1 MKTFFIIVNDQ
12 AANGK
17 SVSTWTEIRQRLD
30 QRHIAYSFHKTKK
43 TGHARKLTSRY
54 LAKLNEPEAKETVV
68 MVVGGNGT
76 LTEVLNG
83 IKDTP
88 YDQTPLAFIPTGET
102 NAFAQGIGIATNP
115 LDALD
120 QVLSATEPVYYD
132 IGEYHELTHDDHGFF
147 VNDFGIGLD
156 AFIVSLDAQAH
167 KHKRLQR
174 WLNKMHLKFL
184 AYLVCVFDAL
194 LNQEAFATT
203 LRIADKY
210 YFYKKVAFINVA
222 NHPIFDN
229 GIVLNPTANAK
240 DHQLDLLI
248 AENLNFFKFLLL
260 VILMYFN
267 KQLKLPY
274 LHHYKSSEIHL
285 IVNSLE
291 FGQIDGEEIGNKY
304 FDIFFNVTQ
313 YPFWMNISGI
323 ELEKRK
329 PAK

>member
-1 MKTFFIIVNDQ
+1 MPLL
-12 AANGK
+12 
-17 SVSTWTEIRQRLD
+17 SVSMRK
-30 QRHIAYSFHKTKK
+30 HI
-43 TGHARKLTSRY
+43 
-54 LAKLNEPEAKETVV
+54 N
-68 MVVGGNGT
+68 
-76 LTEVLNG
+76 
-83 IKDTP
+83 I
-88 YDQTPLAFIPTGET
+88 
-102 NAFAQGIGIATNP
+102 
-115 LDALD
+115 
-120 QVLSATEPVYYD
+120 SACSA
-132 IGEYHELTHDDHGFF
+132 
-147 VNDFGIGLD
+147 GL
-156 AFIVSLDAQAH
+156 I
-167 KHKRLQR
+167 
-174 WLNKMHLKFL
+174 